1 MGTIVVGKLESG
13 HIRKGEMLL
22 LMLNR
27 DEVEVVAMYN
37 ELEEEVNVA
46 RLWRQR
52 AHPSAWCWGRRYQPW
67 VRPHQLDET
76 WAVHAVRQ
84 FEA

>member
-52 AHPSAWCWGRRYQPW
+52 AHPSAWC
-67 VRPHQLDET
+67 
-76 WAVHAVRQ
+76 
-84 FEA
+84 